1 MIEVE
6 FIPDSDLFLPM
17 PGRAENDFPG
27 RFRDYCESR
36 GLDPATA
43 ALDDEVD
50 YSPEIERAIKARLTL
65 CKLLEKSKLPL

>member
-6 FIPDSDLFLPM
+6 FIPDSDFFAPM

-43 ALDDEVD
+43 ALDDEVE
-50 YSPEIERAIKARLTL
+50 YSSKLERAIKARLAL
-65 CKLLEKSKLPL
+65 RKLLEK

>member
-1 MIEVE
+1 MSEVE
-6 FIPDSDLFLPM
+6 FIPDSDFFAPM

-43 ALDDEVD
+43 VLDDEVE
-50 YSPEIERAIKARLTL
+50 YSPDLERAVKARLAL
-65 CKLLEKSKLPL
+65 RKMLEK

>member
-1 MIEVE
+1 MVASVIEVE
-6 FIPDSDLFLPM
+6 FIPDSDFFAPM

-43 ALDDEVD
+43 ALDDEVE
-50 YSPEIERAIKARLTL
+50 YSPEMERAIKARLAL
-65 CKLLEKSKLPL
+65 RKLLEK

>member
-6 FIPDSDLFLPM
+6 FIPDSDFFAPM

-43 ALDDEVD
+43 ALDDEVE
-50 YSPEIERAIKARLTL
+50 YSPDLERAVKARLAL
-65 CKLLEKSKLPL
+65 RKMLEKRK

>member
-1 MIEVE
+1 MAASMIEVE
-6 FIPDSDLFLPM
+6 FIPDSDFFRPM

-43 ALDDEVD
+43 ALNDEVE
-50 YSPEIERAIKARLTL
+50 YSPKMERAIKARLAL
-65 CKLLEKSKLPL
+65 RKILAK

>member
-6 FIPDSDLFLPM
+6 FIPESDLFALL
-17 PGRAENDFPG
+17 PGRAKNDFPG

-43 ALDDEVD
+43 ALDDEID
-50 YSPEIERAIKARLTL
+50 YSPEIERAFKAKLAIR
-65 CKLLEKSKLPL
+65 KLLE

>member
-1 MIEVE
+1 MIEFE
-6 FIPDSDLFLPM
+6 FIPDSDFFAPL

-43 ALDDEVD
+43 ALDGEMD
-50 YSPEIERAIKARLTL
+50 YSPKIEQAIKARLML
-65 CKLLEKSKLPL
+65 RKLTEK